1 MGGASR
7 AGSRTFGRAFGWE
20 GWRAGVKP
28 YLEGRLGLIQP
39 RRHLRGKFF
48 FPFFSKR
55 VNYIFPGIYKELT
68 GIIEKGGFLEIA

>member
-1 MGGASR
+1 M
-7 AGSRTFGRAFGWE
+7 
-20 GWRAGVKP
+20 KP

-48 FPFFSKR
+48 FPFFKAES
-55 VNYIFPGIYKELT
+55 YSIFPGIYKELT